1 MAGTGLK
8 AALEYLGFLIVRK
21 RAIGHQFPRNVMRRI
36 SSILFHKS
44 LLQMG
49 CDTHI
54 TLAGIRFALQKLDVA
69 RRRPSFA
76 KAPEGIL
83 LHD

>member
-1 MAGTGLK
+1 
-8 AALEYLGFLIVRK
+8 
-21 RAIGHQFPRNVMRRI
+21 MRRI